1 MELYDPTVAGPE
13 RDSSRAP
20 PLSSLEGKTVGYL
33 HNGKLNA
40 INMLRETAELFA
52 ARHGC
57 QIAPVYSKFNASAPA
72 PAETLL
78 QAADEIDFLITG
90 LGD

>member
-1 MELYDPTVAGPE
+1 MRELVRQGRTEASG
-13 RDSSRAP
+13 RAHNSI
-20 PLSSLEGKTVGYL
+20 LKGDLVGL
-33 HNGKLNA
+33 LDGGA
-40 INMLRETAELFA
+40 V
-52 ARHGC
+52 RHGC

-72 PAETLL
+72 PTETLQ